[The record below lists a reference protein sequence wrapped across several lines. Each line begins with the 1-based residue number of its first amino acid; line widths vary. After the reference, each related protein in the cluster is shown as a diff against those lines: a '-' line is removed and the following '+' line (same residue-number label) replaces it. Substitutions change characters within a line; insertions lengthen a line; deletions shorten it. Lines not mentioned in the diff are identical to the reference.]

1 MMKHWLP
8 LLLSGVAAVAQA
20 QDLREAPPSGQFCRG
35 KERVEYTITA
45 GDVEL
50 KHGKKTYSG
59 PTAYS
64 YFGREKPPKGFVVGF
79 VLGQPGDD
87 ALLFD
92 DRLQWHGNA
101 WKPCPATPAH

>member
-20 QDLREAPPSGQFCRG
+20 QDLREAPQSGQFCRG
-35 KERVEYTITA
+35 KDRVEYTING
-45 GDVEL
+45 GDVVL
-50 KHGKKTYSG
+50 KHGSKTQSG

-64 YFGREKPPKGFVVGF
+64 YFGREQPPKGFIIAFLAGK
-79 VLGQPGDD
+79 PGDE

-92 DRLQWHGNA
+92 THLQWRGHS
-101 WKPCPATPAH
+101 WKPCPVAPAR

>member
-1 MMKHWLP
+1 MKQWLP
-8 LLLSGVAAVAQA
+8 FLLMGVCAVASA

-35 KERVEYTITA
+35 KDRVEYTITA

-50 KHGKKTYSG
+50 KHGKKTYAG

-92 DRLQWHGNA
+92 DRLQWHGKP
-101 WKPCPATPAH
+101 WKPCPAPKN